1 MSSQLF
7 SWKTSRAAAF
17 CTGCSGSNDEN
28 GKPAIREFHY
38 SSRVMTEARA
48 RCSFSYCPT
57 RRRMSQTSCFSQSV
71 RRFCMEMVNEQFAA
85 DVWWFSVWMFD
96 WAFDWAHA
104 LTSIL
109 HTWQHRR
116 SLVLAFGGAM
126 ASAVARAY
134 NGGLGLC
141 PQRGPGAEPLV
152 RGSGGRSP
160 PEAEHNYTFHKPI
173 FAEFWCHFGKI

>member
-109 HTWQHRR
+109 HTWQ
-116 SLVLAFGGAM
+116 
-126 ASAVARAY
+126 SALDKR
-134 NGGLGLC
+134 LLC
-141 PQRGPGAEPLV
+141 QSTCLWQSKPQ
-152 RGSGGRSP
+152 
-160 PEAEHNYTFHKPI
+160 Y
-173 FAEFWCHFGKI
+173 FAEKNCLSPTASCTGSFRVSLAYSRGFVQLVKYLPGKL